1 MLGREGWSVLGLIS
15 TLPHSPHCPCQ
26 KGSLGVLLTLSFI
39 RHLGV
44 LSAEKRSLCEAAE
57 FHGAQAL
64 SIDNLFCSKIM
75 SDFISVFKR

>member
-1 MLGREGWSVLGLIS
+1 M
-15 TLPHSPHCPCQ
+15 SPWGSSPLYPILLCQ

-39 RHLGV
+39 RLLGV

-64 SIDNLFCSKIM
+64 SSDTLFCSQIM
-75 SDFISVFKR
+75 SDFTSVFKR